1 MALIAPKRYCE
12 YLTQERYHPRSNKH
26 GDFLAQAFLADL
38 LEQSPLLKKAAAQ
51 GKVAYSL
58 NFAIQVAF
66 VQEGIT
72 EETLKDLAWNIDLAF
87 GIPKT
92 EPPAKGKKRKERML
106 DGAVIK
112 EADLADIW
120 MMVDAKGVMTEHGKA
135 RRNRQRDLTAL
146 WAVMHT
152 FYPKSVVG
160 AVLPINI
167 AKTFQSPLNDHE
179 TDHGNIEQIV
189 KETLAIFRAVKR
201 KSATSESGIEGVGC
215 FVVDFSNKPG
225 DKAALR
231 TTAPAPTGDDPIRY
245 ENFASSMARHLEE
258 RFGSR
263 LA

>member
-1 MALIAPKRYCE
+1 VPLTAPARYCE
-12 YLTQERYHPRSNKH
+12 YLTKERYHPRSNKH
-26 GDFLAQAFLADL
+26 GDFLAQAFLTDL
-38 LEQSPLLKKAAAQ
+38 LEQSPLLKKAAAE

-58 NFAIQVAF
+58 NFAIQVAV

-87 GIPKT
+87 GVPK
-92 EPPAKGKKRKERML
+92 PAVGGKAPKPKDRML
-106 DGAVIK
+106 PGSAIK
-112 EADLADIW
+112 EADLGDIW

-167 AKTFQSPLNDHE
+167 ASTFQSPLNDHE

-189 KETLAIFRAVKR
+189 KETLSIFRAVKR
-201 KSATSESGIEGVGC
+201 KSPTSESGIEGVGC
-215 FVVDFSNKPG
+215 FVVDFANKPG
-225 DKAALR
+225 AKAVLR
-231 TTAPAPTGDDPIRY
+231 TTPPAPAADDPIRY
-245 ENFASSMARHLEE
+245 ENFVSSMAGHLEE
-258 RFGSR
+258 RFASR